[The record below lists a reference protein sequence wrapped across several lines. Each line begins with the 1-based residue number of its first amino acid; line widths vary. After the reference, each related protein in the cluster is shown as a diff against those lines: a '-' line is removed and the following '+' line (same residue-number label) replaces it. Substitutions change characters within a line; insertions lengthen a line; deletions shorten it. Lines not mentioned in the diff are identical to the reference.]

1 MTKNSLPKRNKIAF
15 QGEHGAYSEIAA
27 QKYFGIHAAM
37 IPCPSFDE
45 VFKAVAKGKA
55 LQGIVPLENSVAG
68 TIHRIYD
75 LLARHSLVLDG
86 EIFLRISHNLLAN
99 SAHAG
104 GAKRIRQIRRVYSH
118 PQALDQCEEFLKR
131 HPWIEVISFRDTAG
145 AAREVALRRRQDEAA
160 IASRVAASLYGLS
173 VVADHIETDREN
185 YTRFGAIIKPAK
197 KPISAITAHPKSS
210 RFRMHNFSADATKQL
225 ERLNPRKIGIPSHR
239 VEAGEYLL
247 SAVKG
252 NKVSLLL
259 TLPHVAGS
267 LSRFLV
273 QCAGRGMNLTKVESR
288 PLLGKPWEY
297 LFYVDFEHTFSPEA
311 LTRALSALRHEAV
324 TLTVLGT
331 YERGA
336 AYEL

>member
-1 MTKNSLPKRNKIAF
+1 MRKTKEAKIAF

-37 IPCPSFDE
+37 KPCLSFDE
-45 VFKAVAKGKA
+45 VFKAVAKGSA
-55 LQGIVPLENSVAG
+55 RYGIVPLENSVAG

-75 LLARHSLVLDG
+75 LLARHSLILDG
-86 EIFLRISHNLLAN
+86 EIFLRISHNLLA
-99 SAHAG
+99 SSSRAV

-118 PQALDQCEEFLKR
+118 PQALDQCEEYLRR
-131 HPWIEVISFRDTAG
+131 HPWMEAVSFRDTAG

-160 IASRVAASLYGLS
+160 IASKVAASLYCLS
-173 VVADHIETDREN
+173 VIADHIETDREN

-197 KPISAITAHPKSS
+197 KP
-210 RFRMHNFSADATKQL
+210 
-225 ERLNPRKIGIPSHR
+225 
-239 VEAGEYLL
+239 L